1 MALTIQSKYKRFEK
15 GQSCICIFCIAAI
28 PKRPLCNCSIIPH
41 KAHKTN
47 DTLTRSKH
55 TRRKMAFL
63 TDTHIPGS
71 NLFERFA
78 AFRAATVARAVQARE
93 FRRVYNELSGM
104 SDRDLADI
112 GISRGMIRSI
122 AYEAGY
128 GK

>member
-1 MALTIQSKYKRFEK
+1 
-15 GQSCICIFCIAAI
+15 
-28 PKRPLCNCSIIPH
+28 
-41 KAHKTN
+41 
-47 DTLTRSKH
+47 
-55 TRRKMAFL
+55 MAFL

-71 NLFERFA
+71 NLFERIA
-78 AFRAATVARAVQARE
+78 AFRAATVSRAGQARE

-122 AYEAGY
+122 AIEAGY

>member
-1 MALTIQSKYKRFEK
+1 
-15 GQSCICIFCIAAI
+15 
-28 PKRPLCNCSIIPH
+28 
-41 KAHKTN
+41 
-47 DTLTRSKH
+47 
-55 TRRKMAFL
+55 MAFL

-78 AFRAATVARAVQARE
+78 AFRAAAAERAGRARE
-93 FRRVYNELSGM
+93 FRRIYNELSGM
-104 SDRDLADI
+104 TDRDLADI